1 MYSSFNKLMT
11 NLIFPIQGIGTGK
24 LNCSSTILLSM
35 NNEMLTYFNAYKN
48 NVIDYE
54 KVTVDISTEF

>member
-1 MYSSFNKLMT
+1 MT
-11 NLIFPIQGIGTGK
+11 NLIFPIQRIGTGT
-24 LNCSSTILLSM
+24 LNYCSSTILLSM

-54 KVTVDISTEF
+54 KATVNISTEF